1 MMKPFVVMLTL
12 LPVLAACS
20 MPTEVVEAE
29 QARCAKVAAA
39 APVKY
44 AHVRVPVELAVRTGV
59 PAIVRLD
66 GHQVL
71 AAGELLGDAEP
82 CEIDGLSRAWNL
94 DLRAWG
100 QPPPPDPQ

>member
-1 MMKPFVVMLTL
+1 MKRALSVLVTL
-12 LPVLAACS
+12 PLMAACS
-20 MPTEVVEAE
+20 NAEAAEAE
-29 QARCAKVAAA
+29 QARCARVAAA
-39 APVKY
+39 APAKF
-44 AHVRVPVELAVRTGV
+44 ASVRVPLELAVRTGV

-82 CEIDGLSRAWNL
+82 CEIDGLARAWGL
-94 DLRAWG
+94 DLRRWG

>member
-1 MMKPFVVMLTL
+1 MKRVLVCGLTL

-20 MPTEVVEAE
+20 NVEAAEAE
-29 QARCAKVAAA
+29 QARCTKVAAA
-39 APVKY
+39 APEKY
-44 AHVRVPVELAVRTGV
+44 AHVRVPLELAVRTGV

-82 CEIDGLSRAWNL
+82 CEIDGLARAWHL

-100 QPPPPDPQ
+100 QPPPPEPQ